1 VYEQAESGAK
11 GRVVGIVTLMP
22 LQTYGVQFSDHL
34 VSADATGLNMELGY
48 MFLYDVW
55 GRGYAPEAV
64 AAMLDVLREAP
75 KHWLPSW
82 KINFYGVIR
91 PANKASRRVMEKIK
105 FREVGEHVWSGPIED
120 HGEKRENRV
129 IVFIN
134 TVTW

>member
-1 VYEQAESGAK
+1 MEVRCPVVGYCPDLPSYNGLSKTLEDSRNAVLKKMAVCEYEGDPRQYSTPFLVYEQAESGAK

-48 MFLYDVW
+48 MFLHDVW

-75 KHWLPSW
+75 KH
-82 KINFYGVIR
+82 
-91 PANKASRRVMEKIK
+91 
-105 FREVGEHVWSGPIED
+105 
-120 HGEKRENRV
+120 
-129 IVFIN
+129 
-134 TVTW
+134 